1 MSASCQAFFIKLA
14 LKLAPMCFLP
24 FDGSL
29 GAHLYASPGQ
39 ENPVKLVLC
48 PLEDVDEDGEV
59 LAEATQCEHVV
70 ARIPLAVR
78 D

>member
-1 MSASCQAFFIKLA
+1 MSTSCHAFLIKLA
-14 LKLAPMCFLP
+14 LKLAPMCLLP

-29 GAHLYASPGQ
+29 GAHLNACPGQ
-39 ENPVKLVLC
+39 EHPVKLVLC
-48 PLEDVDEDGEV
+48 SLEYVDEDGEV
-59 LAEATQCEHVV
+59 LAETAQSEHVV